1 MDNYN
6 LNVIEKENQTKNL
19 IEKPKIDVEYPS
31 CKQRNWIEFDKG
43 YYCPNCENF
52 FNRPKHQIG
61 EKVLLQYNN
70 FSTRLPH
77 ASRKMEDISFF
88 MMNIKY
94 ESREDMIDKLRSV
107 EGKTKLNFYKSS
119 TDYYDQMKY
128 IRRSGKFESEEDPF
142 AKSAQG
148 VAFLNA

>member
-1 MDNYN
+1 MHNYN

-43 YYCPNCENF
+43 YYFPNCENI

-61 EKVLLQYNN
+61 EKVLLQCNN

-77 ASRKMEDISFF
+77 ANRKMEDISFS

-94 ESREDMIDKLRSV
+94 ESTEDMIDKLRS
-107 EGKTKLNFYKSS
+107 L
-119 TDYYDQMKY
+119 
-128 IRRSGKFESEEDPF
+128 
-142 AKSAQG
+142 
-148 VAFLNA
+148 